1 MNTPDPYGPLPPHS
15 SDPARLSLSE
25 LRPLPREFFSSRD
38 ALALAPA
45 LLGCLLV
52 RPEDGIVARIT
63 ETEAY
68 MGQGDAACHAAQ
80 GRRTARTCVM
90 FQPGGVYY
98 VYFTYGMYHCLNVV
112 SGPEGSGEAVLIR
125 GVEVLQGLD
134 VAARRRFSL
143 SGDRLSGRQLKN
155 LSDGP
160 GKLCIAL
167 GIDRSFNGVPC
178 EDPSLFLAAGI
189 PVPPS
194 AIRTAPRVGVD
205 YAGEAARFPWRFI
218 LSPRARE

>member
-1 MNTPDPYGPLPPHS
+1 MTNVPIPHRSWKQFPDP
-15 SDPARLSLSE
+15 ALSLSD
-25 LRPLPREFFSSRD
+25 LRPISRDFFSSRD

-52 RPEDGIVARIT
+52 RPSEGIAARIT

-68 MGQGDAACHAAQ
+68 MGQGDAACHAAG
-80 GRRTARTCVM
+80 GRRTARTRVM
-90 FQPGGVYY
+90 FHPGGVYY

-112 SGPEGSGEAVLIR
+112 SGPEDSGEAVLIR
-125 GVEVLQGLD
+125 AVEVLRGRDTASL
-134 VAARRRFSL
+134 RRFGL
-143 SGDRLSGRQLKN
+143 SYADLSARQKKT

-167 GIDRSFNGVPC
+167 GVDRSFNGLPC
-178 EDPSLFLAAGI
+178 DDPSMFLAAG
-189 PVPPS
+189 PEPPAS

-218 LSPRARE
+218 LSSAARE